1 MRYNDGRKVL
11 KMFIEFIE
19 IKRVRGKASRN
30 IRMKSDSKRCIKTY
44 LRKLRELW
52 LRAKAELLLSAV
64 TDEISRAG
72 STELASTP
80 TRLLRFSRQKLN

>member
-1 MRYNDGRKVL
+1 ML
-11 KMFIEFIE
+11 KMFVEFIE
-19 IKRVRGKASRN
+19 ILNEYEAKRAEIFEWKAIANVGGDER
-30 IRMKSDSKRCIKTY
+30 IKTY
-44 LRKLRELW
+44 LRKLHELW

-80 TRLLRFSRQKLN
+80 TRLLRFGRQKLN